1 MVLAA
6 SAGADSAAGRAVSA
20 PAPGGPRGRAGPA
33 AEHDTRHAV
42 AALLAALGREDLAVL
57 APIDALDLPDIGL
70 DADGVEL
77 LDRAAPELRGV
88 LPASPSGFHRTSTFE
103 KLGSNSR
110 MCAP

>member
-20 PAPGGPRGRAGPA
+20 PAPGGPRGAAGPA

-77 LDRAAPELRGV
+77 LDRAAHELRALLAVPRLLAAAHGLGLMR
-88 LPASPSGFHRTSTFE
+88 LPPPHAV
-103 KLGSNSR
+103 
-110 MCAP
+110 AP